1 MLRKAATVRYFSYIL
16 GTLFTILN
24 LFLITSL
31 LDIFQ
36 FAVWGV
42 ANSLIYIFSQLG
54 QLTYVQY
61 IEKYFPKFTKEKMD
75 YYLYKFIKTIS
86 SLTTIWLLVLFVLE
100 YVGYFEKFNANN
112 LYIIF
117 IIISL
122 LTTVEASIE
131 ISSKYLLALNETRK
145 FDLYELVV
153 FKLSRLIIFYFLL
166 INDFSVYYLLLTNL
180 IIRSTFLLN
189 VLNYDKRGIFNI
201 IKSILFSRVFDDN
214 FKNISYTS
222 KAFILKTLQVTFLNV
237 IFIILTIFSDNE
249 TIANYSLGILIINNI
264 RPIISS
270 LSSLLSPIISVNI
283 EKRKD
288 NTQLLNM
295 VIYINGIIISFITLL
310 TIFVTEYKFII
321 SYFLE
326 SFNPNI
332 YSIILISVYASS
344 IASLYYPKFM
354 SLLFSNYEKKLLL
367 YFFLNYIGCL
377 GLFYYLSYI
386 YDVNLIFFY
395 IIFELINLFISR
407 TMYKKNNNNK
417 ERIYVS
423 ISFWFI
429 SVFVFLKTLNY
440 GFSEAILLTVFI
452 IFFLIDLKNLYQQF
466 KIFDDL
472 KDSNYGT

>member
-1 MLRKAATVRYFSYIL
+1 M
-16 GTLFTILN
+16 
-24 LFLITSL
+24 
-31 LDIFQ
+31 
-36 FAVWGV
+36 
-42 ANSLIYIFSQLG
+42 
-54 QLTYVQY
+54 
-61 IEKYFPKFTKEKMD
+61 
-75 YYLYKFIKTIS
+75 
-86 SLTTIWLLVLFVLE
+86 
-100 YVGYFEKFNANN
+100 
-112 LYIIF
+112 
-117 IIISL
+117 
-122 LTTVEASIE
+122 
-131 ISSKYLLALNETRK
+131 
-145 FDLYELVV
+145 
-153 FKLSRLIIFYFLL
+153 
-166 INDFSVYYLLLTNL
+166 
-180 IIRSTFLLN
+180 
-189 VLNYDKRGIFNI
+189 
-201 IKSILFSRVFDDN
+201 
-214 FKNISYTS
+214 
-222 KAFILKTLQVTFLNV
+222 
-237 IFIILTIFSDNE
+237 TIFSDNE

-310 TIFVTEYKFII
+310 TLFVTEYKFII

-407 TMYKKNNNNK
+407 TMYKKNNKKRKNLCK
-417 ERIYVS
+417 YF
-423 ISFWFI
+423 FWFI
-429 SVFVFLKTLNY
+429 SAFVFLSSQLR
-440 GFSEAILLTVFI
+440 F
-452 IFFLIDLKNLYQQF
+452 
-466 KIFDDL
+466 
-472 KDSNYGT
+472 